1 MTPRGTE
8 PPVPCGMCKLG
19 ALGITSTCLTF
30 IMNNKINF
38 DQVGTEPP
46 VPSDKEG
53 RLSNKSPIFLCQLLS
68 LKSCPLKSQTPFSY
82 FLANNSTKI
91 TTVNSENHVKKKK
104 KKNNTSVKPSSC
116 E

>member
-19 ALGITSTCLTF
+19 ALGITSTCSTF

-46 VPSDKEG
+46 VPSDKVLRFIRCG
-53 RLSNKSPIFLCQLLS
+53 V
-68 LKSCPLKSQTPFSY
+68 
-82 FLANNSTKI
+82 I
-91 TTVNSENHVKKKK
+91 TYKL
-104 KKNNTSVKPSSC
+104 
-116 E
+116 